1 MKTTMTLTLEGFP
14 YLILRQ
20 AEAIGLGKTKA
31 EIIRQALLAYA
42 EKYHI
47 DVDEAAYAMVADD
60 IMRKEKPVKVK
71 SMKELLP

>member
-31 EIIRQALLAYA
+31 EIIRQALFAYA
-42 EKYHI
+42 EKYNI
-47 DVDEAAYAMVADD
+47 DVDEAAYAMAADD
-60 IMRKEKPVKVK
+60 ILRKGGFRKAKG
-71 SMKELLP
+71 MKELVP